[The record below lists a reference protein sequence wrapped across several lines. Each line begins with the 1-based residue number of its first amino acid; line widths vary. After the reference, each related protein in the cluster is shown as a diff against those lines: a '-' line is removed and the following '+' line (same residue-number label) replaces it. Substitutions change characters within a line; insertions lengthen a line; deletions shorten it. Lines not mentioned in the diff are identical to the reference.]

1 MMVGWLRWIR
11 YAGLVVEVGI
21 RFAGWV
27 VEVGIRYSGWVVL
40 LMLPCFIWFDLWF
53 S

>member
-11 YAGLVVEVGI
+11 YAGL
-21 RFAGWV
+21 V